1 MDPIKERE
9 LMSKENFSIVFGQIE
24 TVYRVAGALAAELQ
38 SCKDTNFAPAFTRLA
53 PFLKMYSVYA
63 CGYQK
68 ASEMLQV
75 CILYNNVLFLN
86 KIFN

>member
-1 MDPIKERE
+1 MEPIKEKD
-9 LMSKENFSIVFGQIE
+9 LMSKENFAIIFGQIE

-38 SCKDTNFAPAFTRLA
+38 SCKDANLAPAFTRLA

-68 ASEMLQV
+68 ASGTLQV
-75 CILYNNVLFLN
+75 RF
-86 KIFN
+86 IF

>member
-1 MDPIKERE
+1 
-9 LMSKENFSIVFGQIE
+9 MSKENFAIIFGQIE

-38 SCKDTNFAPAFTRLA
+38 SCKDANLAPAFTRLA

-68 ASEMLQV
+68 ASGTLQV
-75 CILYNNVLFLN
+75 
-86 KIFN
+86 